1 MDQVSISRIV
11 DNHRGSGVVRWC
23 LVASERYLAVGIA
36 PSSAA
41 AAAAAALSSKNVLYM
56 LVALPIHCVALL
68 PVLKNVKGKKK
79 NGMQSSKRI
88 DKNDDMEKKQ
98 CCARVGVQKLRNYLS
113 ETQENHKLLRAWWR
127 FPPKE
132 T

>member
-1 MDQVSISRIV
+1 MHVDQVSISQIV

-36 PSSAA
+36 PSS
-41 AAAAAALSSKNVLYM
+41 AAAALSSKNVLYM

-79 NGMQSSKRI
+79 NRMQSPKRI
-88 DKNDDMEKKQ
+88 DKNEDMEKKAMLCTGWGPKIEELPQ
-98 CCARVGVQKLRNYLS
+98 RNARK
-113 ETQENHKLLRAWWR
+113 
-127 FPPKE
+127 P
-132 T
+132 

>member
-36 PSSAA
+36 PSSAAAAA

-88 DKNDDMEKKQ
+88 DKNDDMEKKSNAVNFNQ
-98 CCARVGVQKLRNYLS
+98 LHQKLQCVTLI
-113 ETQENHKLLRAWWR
+113 LRLCCFR
-127 FPPKE
+127 STF
-132 T
+132 